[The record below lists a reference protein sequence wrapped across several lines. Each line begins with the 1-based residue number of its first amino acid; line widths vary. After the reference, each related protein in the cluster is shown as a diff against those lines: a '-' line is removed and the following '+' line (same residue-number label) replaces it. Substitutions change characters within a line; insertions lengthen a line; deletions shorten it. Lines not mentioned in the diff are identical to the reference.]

1 MIPNIPAVAWILFL
15 GLIPSAALAQSE
27 NVGSELEKYQTLLP
41 GIHGTSNLPDIKITG
56 VTISSDREISID
68 LRYTGTAAT
77 SPPVVIVANALTN
90 RTEQSPIEGSQIL
103 NEGWVSPASLTIT
116 VNGSS
121 SLYDANL
128 VSIVAS
134 PYGSPPPSPLR

>member
-15 GLIPSAALAQSE
+15 GLVPSAALAQSN
-27 NVGSELEKYQTLLP
+27 NVGSELEP
-41 GIHGTSNLPDIKITG
+41 GIHGTSNLPDTKITG

-68 LRYTGTAAT
+68 LRYTGTAAS
-77 SPPVVIVANALTN
+77 SPPVVIAVSGLTN

-128 VSIVAS
+128 VSVVAS
-134 PYGSPPPSPLR
+134 PYGSPPAPIQLR